1 MMFDVLFVLNRER
14 MGPGLMIETSKN
26 PICPKVGFNI
36 YLKKKC
42 NSHLLTV

>member
-36 YLKKKC
+36 YLKK
-42 NSHLLTV
+42 NAILIF